1 MPRLT
6 GPLFSL
12 DARQTLAKTIVYS
25 AWKGIN
31 YARIRVIPYNP
42 KSAAQQGVRTSLT
55 YGVQYW
61 RDGSVV
67 AGDKTAWNGYA
78 AGLNESGFNR
88 YMRYFIQD
96 NYDEGT
102 QSFVF
107 VGIPAPR

>member
-31 YARIRVIPYNP
+31 YARIRVVPYNP

-61 RDGSVV
+61 RDGTVS
-67 AGDKTAWNGYA
+67 AGDKTSWNTYA

-88 YMRYFIQD
+88 YMRYFIGD

-102 QSFVF
+102 QSYIF
-107 VGIPAPR
+107 VGVPAPR

>member
-25 AWKGIN
+25 AWKGLN
-31 YARIRVIPYNP
+31 YARLRVIPYNP
-42 KSAAQQGVRTSLT
+42 KSTAQQGVRNTLT

-61 RDGSVV
+61 RDGTVS
-67 AGDKTAWNGYA
+67 AGDKTSWNTYA

-107 VGIPAPR
+107 VGIPAPK